1 MKVRILNDIGQKT
14 TNVDVCLLQ
23 LMASLAKQLRLENLL
38 ESSRELNERIEQQL
52 EEETIPESSEAKRH
66 VAVFLDGSQISL
78 QALQWAL
85 QHVLTLPTD
94 VLYLV
99 NIIPHEEFQEDS
111 DRILRQGYEK
121 ARLSRVIIHKV
132 SLSADEASSV
142 GKAILEFV
150 NEKNIDVAV
159 MGDCGM
165 GSMKSLLMGSLG
177 LGSVSEFCARNLKCP
192 VLVVKNGEAVS
203 K

>member
-1 MKVRILNDIGQKT
+1 MILCGPMIHEGGF
-14 TNVDVCLLQ
+14 LLQ

-52 EEETIPESSEAKRH
+52 EEETIPESSESSRH
-66 VAVFLDGSQISL
+66 VAVFLDGSQVSL
-78 QALQWAL
+78 LALQWTL

-99 NIIPHEEFQEDS
+99 NITPHEEFREDS

-121 ARLSRVIIHKV
+121 ARSSQVIIHKV
-132 SLSADEASSV
+132 SLSADEASSI
-142 GKAILEFV
+142 GKAILNFAH
-150 NEKNIDVAV
+150 EKNIDVAV
-159 MGDCGM
+159 MGDRGM
-165 GSMKSLLMGSLG
+165 GSMKSSLMGSLG

-192 VLVVKNGEAVS
+192 VLVVKESGEAIS
-203 K
+203 R

>member
-1 MKVRILNDIGQKT
+1 MQRM
-14 TNVDVCLLQ
+14 TNVGGSLLQ
-23 LMASLAKQLRLENLL
+23 LMATLSKQLRLENLL

-52 EEETIPESSEAKRH
+52 EEETIPESSEATKH
-66 VAVFLDGSQISL
+66 VAVFLDGSQVSL
-78 QALQWAL
+78 LALQWAL

-99 NIIPHEEFQEDS
+99 NITPHEEFKEDS

-121 ARLSRVIIHKV
+121 ARSSRAIIHKV
-132 SLSADEASSV
+132 SLSAEQASSV
-142 GKAILEFV
+142 GEAVLDFA

-159 MGDCGM
+159 MGDRGM
-165 GSMKSLLMGSLG
+165 GSMKSSLMGSLG

-192 VLVVKNGEAVS
+192 VLVVKDSGEAVS
-203 K
+203 R

>member
-1 MKVRILNDIGQKT
+1 MIHEGGF
-14 TNVDVCLLQ
+14 LLQ

-52 EEETIPESSEAKRH
+52 EEETIPESSESSRH
-66 VAVFLDGSQISL
+66 VAVFLDGSQVSL
-78 QALQWAL
+78 LALQWTL

-99 NIIPHEEFQEDS
+99 NITPHEEFREDS

-121 ARLSRVIIHKV
+121 ARSSQVIIHKV
-132 SLSADEASSV
+132 SLSADEASSI
-142 GKAILEFV
+142 GKAILNFAH
-150 NEKNIDVAV
+150 EKNIDVAV
-159 MGDCGM
+159 MGDRGM
-165 GSMKSLLMGSLG
+165 GSMKSSLMGSLG

-192 VLVVKNGEAVS
+192 VLVVKESGEAIS
-203 K
+203 R

>member
-1 MKVRILNDIGQKT
+1 
-14 TNVDVCLLQ
+14 
-23 LMASLAKQLRLENLL
+23 
-38 ESSRELNERIEQQL
+38 
-52 EEETIPESSEAKRH
+52 
-66 VAVFLDGSQISL
+66 VFLDGSQISL

-159 MGDCGM
+159 MGDRGM
-165 GSMKSLLMGSLG
+165 GSMKSSLMGSLG

-203 K
+203 R